1 MLRKIPRLVVSQ
13 SEVFVK
19 NTTYAYSYT
28 KSVLN
33 RNIAMI
39 LYIYS
44 KCSTCQSALKFLEQK
59 NISFVR
65 KEIVE
70 TPPSVEELHR
80 MLQYVNGDLK
90 KIFNTSGLLY
100 REMQLTEKLKSIS
113 TEEAI
118 LLLSQHGMLVKRPF
132 LLGDDF
138 GLLGFKEPEWSK
150 KI

>member
-1 MLRKIPRLVVSQ
+1 
-13 SEVFVK
+13 
-19 NTTYAYSYT
+19 
-28 KSVLN
+28 
-33 RNIAMI
+33 MI

-44 KCSTCQSALKFLEQK
+44 KCSTCQNALKFLERK

-70 TPPSVEELHR
+70 TPPYVEELR
-80 MLQYVNGDLK
+80 TMLDYVGGNIK
-90 KIFNTSGLLY
+90 KIFNTSGQLY
-100 REMQLTEKLKSIS
+100 REMHLNEKLKSMS
-113 TEEAI
+113 EDTI

-138 GLLGFKEPEWSK
+138 GLLGFKEIEWSK